1 MINPLGG
8 KQMSDKTYG
17 LTYQGIKEFQQELEE
32 RKTVIAAEI
41 AERLKDARALGDL
54 TENSEYDEAKTA
66 QAENEMRIL
75 EIENILKHA
84 KVIGDEEISQ
94 DVVTLGG
101 QVTIRDLETGEDM
114 EYVVVS
120 FQEEDI
126 FGNRISS
133 ESPVGSAILG
143 KKKGNTVTVKIPA
156 GMLEYKIMKIS
167 KPS

>member
-1 MINPLGG
+1 MA
-8 KQMSDKTYG
+8 DKVFG

-41 AERLKDARALGDL
+41 AERLKEARALGDL
-54 TENSEYDEAKTA
+54 SENSEYDDAKTA

-75 EIENILKHA
+75 EIENILKNA
-84 KVIGDEEISQ
+84 TVIGDEDISQ
-94 DVVTLGG
+94 EVVTLGG
-101 QVTIRDLETGEDM
+101 QVTIRDLETGEDQ
-114 EYVVVS
+114 EYILVS

-126 FGNRISS
+126 FSNRISS

-143 KKKGNTVTVKIPA
+143 KKKGHTVTVKTPT
-156 GMLEYKIMKIS
+156 GMLKYKILKIS

>member
-1 MINPLGG
+1 
-8 KQMSDKTYG
+8 MSDKTYG

-126 FGNRISS
+126 FSNRISS

-143 KKKGNTVTVKIPA
+143 KKKGNTVTVKTPA